1 MDDSCS
7 FCPYCGTD
15 MQNTKTEMD
24 QSLRCPYCHE
34 IIHKEDVKCP
44 HCQKKLKFSD
54 RMNKDEKAGLYELL
68 LAGLGMAFCLVP
80 FVSLL
85 FLALSCIFSC
95 RDKSQGRYKKD
106 AFFFSILGLVMSTG
120 ILILNLYLVFQNAKQ
135 NVSLLTG
142 LFGLFF

>member
-1 MDDSCS
+1 
-7 FCPYCGTD
+7 

-44 HCQKKLKFSD
+44 RCQKKLKFSD
-54 RMNKDEKAGLYELL
+54 KMNKEEKTGLYELL
-68 LAGLGMAFCLVP
+68 LVGLGMAFCLIP

-85 FLALSCIFSC
+85 FLILACVLSSV
-95 RDKSQGRYKKD
+95 DKSQGRYKKD
-106 AFFFSILGLVMSTG
+106 AFFFSIIGLVMTTG

-135 NVSLLTG
+135 NVSMLSYLLP
-142 LFGLFF
+142 LFF